1 MWRPYSKKTAI
12 NPAKVPSGTRIY
24 AIGDVHGR
32 ADLLQQT
39 ISEIDQHR
47 NAYPTANPIE
57 IMLGDYID
65 RGPRSNE
72 VIELLISRHVHGQQ
86 TICLMGNHETY
97 LLDFLKDPASLTEW
111 QRYGGLETLMSYG
124 LAPSLNPTPEDQK
137 QLAASLAESLPGHH
151 YDFLMTLPLSFDCG
165 DYFFAH
171 AGVRPGIALSDQ
183 RAEDLLL
190 IREEFLL
197 HKGDFGKIVVHGH
210 TPVSEPEIHN
220 NRINLDTG
228 AFATG
233 KLTCAVFENDDI
245 LFL

>member
-1 MWRPYSKKTAI
+1 MWRPFSRNIAI
-12 NPAKVPSGTRIY
+12 KAKVPPGTRIY

-32 ADLLQQT
+32 ADLLERT
-39 ISEIDQHR
+39 ISDIDQHR
-47 NAYPTANPIE
+47 NAYPIAHAIE

-65 RGPRSNE
+65 RGPQSDE
-72 VIELLISRHVHGQQ
+72 VIELLTSRRLDAQ

-97 LLDFLKDPASLTEW
+97 LLDFLRDPASLAEW
-111 QRYGGLETLMSYG
+111 QHYGGLETLMSYG
-124 LAPSLNPTPEDQK
+124 LAPSLNPTADDQK
-137 QLAASLAESLPGHH
+137 QLAALLAERLPTHH

-165 DYFFAH
+165 DYFFVH
-171 AGVRPGIALSDQ
+171 AGVRPGVALSDQ

-197 HKGDFGKIVVHGH
+197 YKGSFGKTVVHGH
-210 TPVSEPEIHN
+210 TPVNEPEIHD

-233 KLTCAVFENDDI
+233 KLTCAVFENKDVM
-245 LFL
+245 FL